1 MGNMSL
7 NKYFKEKYH
16 KLEPSEFSHIK
27 NISCL
32 QEIYRKQV
40 SCFHHLNLNK
50 YMLGWFEM
58 YTHKNECPKIY

>member
-32 QEIYRKQV
+32 
-40 SCFHHLNLNK
+40 
-50 YMLGWFEM
+50 
-58 YTHKNECPKIY
+58 